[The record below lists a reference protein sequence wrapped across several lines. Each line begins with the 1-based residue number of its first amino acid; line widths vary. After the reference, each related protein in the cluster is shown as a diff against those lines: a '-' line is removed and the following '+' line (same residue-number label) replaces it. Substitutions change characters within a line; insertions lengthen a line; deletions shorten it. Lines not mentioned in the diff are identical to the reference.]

1 MTQEIIT
8 YIIISSASV
17 YTLYSF
23 VKFIIPS
30 KNKSQGHSCSG
41 GCSGCAF
48 NNKSQANIKIGT
60 YS

>member
-8 YIIISSASV
+8 YIIISFASV

-30 KNKSQGHSCSG
+30 KKNSGHSCAG
-41 GCSGCAF
+41 GCSACAF
-48 NNKSQANIKIGT
+48 NNKSQANIKIET
-60 YS
+60 YN